1 MPKPIVCLSEQLR
14 QFVEIFHSCFSKR
27 QWKYFVIVLLG
38 LIECEERKTMSGLL
52 RMIGEQVSLSGL
64 SRFLNKWSWSA
75 TKVAQSWLLY
85 FRQRMAPLVRVEHSH
100 LKDTVGKPGR
110 GGKMRGGGWHVFKNT
125 ITVGNAGRN
134 GTDREAV
141 VARE

>member
-1 MPKPIVCLSEQLR
+1 VTGTETGTETDNSTLA
-14 QFVEIFHSCFSKR
+14 
-27 QWKYFVIVLLG
+27 
-38 LIECEERKTMSGLL
+38 RK
-52 RMIGEQVSLSGL
+52 
-64 SRFLNKWSWSA
+64 
-75 TKVAQSWLLY
+75 
-85 FRQRMAPLVRVEHSH
+85 FRKINTYKLKSQGI

-134 GTDREAV
+134 GADREAV